1 MAETKLGC
9 MQFWDLFSLQEQER
23 VVVAKLEEYFTWAK
37 AEPRIGGF
45 CPWHFNTRWGMGGA
59 HNAHSTV
66 ITDKTLQCD
75 MALGA
80 IEMPEVV
87 AKLREI
93 GEYALNQTSS
103 AH

>member
-1 MAETKLGC
+1 M
-9 MQFWDLFSLQEQER
+9 
-23 VVVAKLEEYFTWAK
+23 VAKLNEYFTWAK
-37 AEPRIGGF
+37 AETRIAGF

-59 HNAHSTV
+59 DNAHSTV
-66 ITDKTLQCD
+66 VTNKAIQCD

-93 GEYALNQTSS
+93 GEYALKQSSKLQTTASDRSAVAAAAASS
-103 AH
+103 SLHVGC